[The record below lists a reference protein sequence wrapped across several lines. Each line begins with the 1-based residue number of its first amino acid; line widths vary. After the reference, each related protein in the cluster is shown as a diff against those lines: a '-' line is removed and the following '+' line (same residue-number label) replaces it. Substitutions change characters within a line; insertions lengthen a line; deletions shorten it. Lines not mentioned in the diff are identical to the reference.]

1 MKPINSFVIGLV
13 LLCASWNLIQMV
25 FIYGKAEVAQILLEK
40 AWQRTLLHHAVVSHS
55 NDSSME
61 RPWAW
66 SDSSPIAKLIF
77 PDQDRELIVLNNGT
91 GRSMAFAPSHLAG
104 SAEFGS
110 NGVTVIGG
118 HKDTHFDF
126 LEHTLIED
134 EFWVQLPD
142 GEFKAYRVTG
152 IQVADVSS
160 SEILLESDHSV
171 IVLVA
176 CYPFSTLETGG
187 DLRYLVI
194 AEPYISKLGPYAH
207 ALDLVAL

>member
-1 MKPINSFVIGLV
+1 MKAFNSFVIGLV
-13 LLCASWNLIQMV
+13 LLFAGWNLIQMV

-40 AWQRTLLHHAVVSHS
+40 AWQRTLLNHTVEGHNH
-55 NDSSME
+55 DSELE

-77 PDQDRELIVLNNGT
+77 PDQDKELIVLNNGT

-104 SAEFGS
+104 SAEFGN

-126 LEHTLIED
+126 LEHTLIKD
-134 EFWVQLPD
+134 DFWVQLPN
-142 GEFKAYRVTG
+142 GEFKPYRVTG
-152 IQVADVSS
+152 IQVADVTS
-160 SEILLESDHSV
+160 SELLLEADHSV

-176 CYPFSTLETGG
+176 CYPFSTLVSGG

-194 AEPYISKLGPYAH
+194 AEPYVTQLGPFQGASNLI
-207 ALDLVAL
+207 AL